1 MKDER
6 PVVPALIGPTASGKS
21 RAALQA
27 AQALGLEIL
36 CMDSMQVYRGL
47 DIGTA
52 KPTPRERALVPHHL
66 LDLAEPTESF
76 TVAAYAGL
84 ARRAIADVFSRG
96 RTPILV
102 GGTGLYLS
110 AVRCRMSLG
119 GTPADGE
126 RRARLRALAEEEG
139 GPARL
144 HALLEA
150 RDPAAA
156 ARLHPSD
163 VRRVI
168 RALEVAE
175 GGAPQPSRE
184 EERAYRVAVF
194 GLTLPR
200 PLLYERIDKRVD
212 EMIKLGLFREF
223 DGLVRRFPFET
234 WQGAAQAIGYKE
246 TAGLR
251 AGLYDEAEAV
261 RLIRRNSRRYAK
273 RQMTWFLREAD
284 VRWFDAASYPSAE
297 ALDGALL
304 EALRR
309 ELRAA

>member
-1 MKDER
+1 MKDGR

-21 RAALQA
+21 RAALELA
-27 AQALGLEIL
+27 GALGLEVL

-52 KPTPRERALVPHHL
+52 KATPRERALVPHHL
-66 LDLAEPTESF
+66 LDLAEPNEGF
-76 TVAAYAGL
+76 TVAAYAEL
-84 ARRAIADVFSRG
+84 ARRAIAEVFSRG
-96 RTPILV
+96 HTPILV

-110 AVRCRMSLG
+110 AVRTRMSLG
-119 GTPADGE
+119 GTPADE
-126 RRARLRALAEEEG
+126 ARRAQLRALSEEEG
-139 GPARL
+139 GSARL
-144 HALLEA
+144 HAMLESCDA
-150 RDPAAA
+150 EAA

-175 GGAPQPSRE
+175 GGGAQPVRE
-184 EERAYRVAVF
+184 EEKAYRVAVF
-194 GLTLPR
+194 GLTMPR

-212 EMIKLGLFREF
+212 EMIKLGLFHEF
-223 DGLVRRFPFET
+223 DGLVRRFPFGS

-246 TAGLR
+246 TAGMR
-251 AGLYDEAEAV
+251 AGLYGEEEAV

-273 RQMTWFLREAD
+273 RQMTWFLREPG
-284 VRWFDAASYPSAE
+284 VHWFDAASYPSRE
-297 ALDGALL
+297 ALDTALL

-309 ELRAA
+309 ELGAD